1 MWCRAAWL
9 GTIVAIGPLLGPAFA
24 RTTQIGEV
32 VPKFECKDIRYVRRT
47 LSDLGA
53 HKGFALVFL
62 NTDCPIARRFLPTL
76 RRLDAC
82 YGSKGIQVVGVFC
95 SPEDTIM
102 EMASFALENELRFP
116 VVKDEEH
123 EACAALGIDRVPQ
136 VALLDAGHRL
146 IYRGRINDQYRVSGT
161 QRTASRQDLAT
172 AIDELLAGKA
182 ISVTETPVDGCKVT
196 PPFDPKFEQPPTFHG
211 DVAAIMQQRCQRC
224 HHAGTPAPFALT
236 TYDDVKSHAEM
247 VAEVVRDERMPP
259 WYADPKYGHFLN
271 APGMTADERAKV
283 VAWVKAECPAGDPT
297 RGPAPLIFADT
308 QWRIG
313 EPDLKITM
321 RAPDKIPAEGFIPYK
336 YVMLPYL
343 FKEDTYVTA
352 IEILPHNRNV
362 VHHCSMAYVN
372 PLKMKG
378 GFDTFIT
385 GHVPGGQPMDLRSRN
400 PSDPQVAFKIPRGAW
415 LILQIHYVATGKEE
429 HSLISVG
436 FRYPQKGVDK
446 ITHHLLLD
454 PRNIAIPPGDPMW
467 RLSAAQT
474 ISARVTLLG
483 MVAHLHVRGRD
494 MTYIAEYPG
503 GQRETLLQI
512 PNYNFDWQLGYE
524 CRNRLPAGTKI
535 EAIAHFDNS
544 RFNVYNP
551 DPNRTV
557 PYGDQTVDEM
567 FNAFVFWTNDDENLN
582 LKIDPKTGH
591 VVNEPVQADKN

>member
-1 MWCRAAWL
+1 MRCRAAWL
-9 GTIVAIGPLLGPAFA
+9 GTIAAIGPLLGPSFA

-47 LSDLGA
+47 LSDLGD

-76 RRLDAC
+76 RELDAC
-82 YGSKGIQVVGVFC
+82 YTAKGIRFVGVFC
-95 SPEDTIM
+95 SPEDTII

-116 VVKDEEH
+116 VVKDEDH

-172 AIDELLAGKA
+172 TLDELLAGKA

-196 PPFDPKFEQPPTFHG
+196 PPFDPKFEQPPTFHA
-211 DVAAIMQQRCQRC
+211 DVAAIVQNRCQRC
-224 HHAGTPAPFALT
+224 HHAGTPAPFALI

-247 VAEVVRDERMPP
+247 VAEVVRDQRMPP

-283 VAWVKAECPAGDPT
+283 VAWVKGDCPAGDPT
-297 RGPAPLIFADT
+297 RGPAPLVFGDT

-321 RAPDKIPAEGFIPYK
+321 RAPDKIPAEGLVPYK
-336 YVMLPYL
+336 YVVLPYL
-343 FKEDTYVTA
+343 FKEDTYVSA

-385 GHVPGGQPMDLRSRN
+385 GHVPGGQPMDLRSRD
-400 PSDPQVAFKIPRGAW
+400 PSEPQVAFKIPRGAW

-429 HSLISVG
+429 QSLISVG

-483 MVAHLHVRGRD
+483 MFAHLHVRGRD

-512 PNYNFDWQLGYE
+512 PNFNFDWQLGYE

-551 DPNRTV
+551 DPDRTV
-557 PYGDQTVDEM
+557 PYGAQTVDEM

-591 VVNEPVQADKN
+591 IVKEPVKAAKN